1 MSKFSCLQGNEGY
14 DACGD
19 AVPPRPPK
27 EKDIL
32 GQQSIGQQCLQK
44 TFIPASLHQKC
55 SQSTKDS
62 CAF

>member
-32 GQQSIGQQCLQK
+32 PDVLFLFCIGNGK
-44 TFIPASLHQKC
+44 TCFFLRFVSKC
-55 SQSTKDS
+55 
-62 CAF
+62 CMI